1 MVAYR
6 AGPAARGRCLRPSIG
21 PMPSA
26 PRATIVDPMTV
37 VLAIAVL
44 LLVGVV
50 LYLLLGRQ
58 EEPVAE
64 PDLGPA
70 IQEAT
75 QNVASQ
81 MMSNL
86 LRANEEAR
94 KVDVANAAAAL
105 DRRQGEIDKSQL
117 EIRQLADRIAKGQE
131 KIEHEVRR
139 RGEVD
144 LQTRTLLE
152 QVGQT
157 VGNLN
162 SETAGLKKALRQ
174 PQTRGQWG
182 EMQLR
187 RCIEIAGMTEH
198 VDFELQE
205 TLRTEEGQLRPD
217 ARFML
222 PEGRSFV
229 ADSKVSF
236 EAFLDAQE
244 AEDESTRQIHLARL
258 ARQAREHVRSLS
270 TKDYQGQFKAGEVPD
285 LVICFMPNEPAMH
298 AALAADPELFE
309 YALERNVL
317 LVGPTS
323 LIGLL
328 RTMEL
333 GWRQERMVAEA
344 AEIAEAAKTLHG
356 RFSRFLGEFER
367 VGKGL
372 TTAAGAYDKA
382 VGSMEARLLPSLR
395 KVEGMGVAP
404 GKEIEPPEPTQITVR
419 QISAPELREASA
431 PETGP
436 AGERDAA

>member
-1 MVAYR
+1 
-6 AGPAARGRCLRPSIG
+6 
-21 PMPSA
+21 
-26 PRATIVDPMTV
+26 MTA

-44 LLVGVV
+44 ALVGALIYV
-50 LYLLLGRQ
+50 LVARK

-75 QNVASQ
+75 AQVASQ

-86 LRANEEAR
+86 LQANEEAR
-94 KVDVANAAAAL
+94 KVDVANAQAAL
-105 DRRQGEIDKSQL
+105 DKRQSEIDRRQAEIKAL
-117 EIRQLADRIAKGQE
+117 TDRIAEGQQ
-131 KIEHEVRR
+131 KIEAEVRK
-139 RGEVD
+139 RGETD

-152 QVGQT
+152 QMGQT

-205 TLRTEEGQLRPD
+205 TLRTESGQLRPD
-217 ARFML
+217 ARFLL

-229 ADSKVSF
+229 ADSKVPF
-236 EAFLDAQE
+236 DAFLDAQE
-244 AEDESTRQIHLARL
+244 AEDESTRLVQLQRH

-270 TKDYQGQFKAGEVPD
+270 TKDYQGQFKAGETPD
-285 LVICFMPNEPAMH
+285 LVVCFMPNEPAMH
-298 AALAADPELFE
+298 AALAADPELFD

-344 AEIAEAAKTLHG
+344 AEIAEAAGTLHS

-372 TTAAGAYDKA
+372 TTAATAYDKA
-382 VGSMEARLLPSLR
+382 VGSMEARLLPQLR

-404 GKEIEPPEPTQITVR
+404 GKEIEPPEPTHITVR
-419 QISAPELREASA
+419 SIAAPELRDASEE
-431 PETGP
+431 PGV